1 MPALKRPA
9 AAATNANKKPRVS
22 SPKAPSVHKPKQV
35 IDPKV
40 AKQQTILDVLQESEL
55 PDGVKDMFQ
64 VMLPFAF
71 QQPRHHYQDE
81 LLGMVSSQLKSMESD
96 LITARDEK
104 QQLVSSSTDER
115 TALETEIAATTASLE
130 AASSELSSELE
141 KKQNTEHS
149 LGESNSAFS
158 DTERKHSEVVVRV
171 GAAAGT
177 KMELELAISLKAEL
191 DLPEAPDRLTKLGS
205 FKTKIESLIQD
216 SNLSNAVL
224 LSLAKEPATRGTFDL
239 MVLQQLDSELSRLL
253 ERVEGDITTGDDEQ
267 VKSQEALTA
276 AESALEDAKTVHQD
290 AANAHKEALGCK
302 KNADAALAA
311 ATKKLRDF
319 DKTVKQWTAGLAAA
333 DDSLKEFQSGPLVG
347 FEELSSDKI
356 AEEEI
361 PKSEAG
367 EESAEAAEDDSA
379 AATTET
385 AGQENLSTGAP
396 KADENENENKNAVP
410 MSVDCPVAGD
420 KIVSVEPTNSALSPQ
435 AGA

>member
-1 MPALKRPA
+1 M
-9 AAATNANKKPRVS
+9 
-22 SPKAPSVHKPKQV
+22 
-35 IDPKV
+35 
-40 AKQQTILDVLQESEL
+40 
-55 PDGVKDMFQ
+55 G
-64 VMLPFAF
+64 
-71 QQPRHHYQDE
+71 
-81 LLGMVSSQLKSMESD
+81 ESD
-96 LITARDEK
+96 LITARDKK
-104 QQLVSSSTDER
+104 QQMVSSSTDER

-149 LGESNSAFS
+149 LGESDSAFS

-276 AESALEDAKTVHQD
+276 AESALENAKTVHQD

-319 DKTVKQWTAGLAAA
+319 DKTVKQWTAGLAVA
-333 DDSLKEFQSGPLVG
+333 DDSLKEFQSGPLVA

-396 KADENENENKNAVP
+396 KADENENENENAVP

-420 KIVSVEPTNSALSPQ
+420 KIV
-435 AGA
+435 